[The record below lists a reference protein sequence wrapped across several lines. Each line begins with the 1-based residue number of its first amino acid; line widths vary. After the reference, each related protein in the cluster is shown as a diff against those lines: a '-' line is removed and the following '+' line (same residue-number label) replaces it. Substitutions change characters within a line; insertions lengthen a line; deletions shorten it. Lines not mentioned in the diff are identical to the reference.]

1 MYRMKERAAPSRRP
15 GSAWV
20 ADGGLLHDVLHDIL
34 AHGGGARQGADGGRA
49 NEGGP
54 GGAHARAGCG
64 GAREWKVAALELK
77 EAAR

>member
-54 GGAHARAGCG
+54 VGAHARAG
-64 GAREWKVAALELK
+64 
-77 EAAR
+77 